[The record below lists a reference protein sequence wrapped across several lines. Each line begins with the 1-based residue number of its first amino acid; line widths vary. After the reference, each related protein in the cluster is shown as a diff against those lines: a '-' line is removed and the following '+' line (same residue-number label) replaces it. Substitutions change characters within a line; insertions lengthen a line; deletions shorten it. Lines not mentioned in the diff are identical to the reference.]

1 MEEKR
6 GKKVIGSY
14 CKNPRGCKGVVVM
27 AEDAMT
33 SEAVCSLCAT
43 SFCAAC
49 DLPPHAPAT
58 CDMVAQ
64 WEEKG
69 GYLETGRAEDAEA
82 RKLKHLTTKPCP
94 RCGVRIEKNGGCP
107 VRVFLSSARH
117 CALFLSLSLALCSP
131 SFTSSVHLYI
141 RTQHMTCVQPN
152 CKYQFC
158 WECSGE
164 YHTSSTCSRPKVKI
178 DNNAILLFDEL
189 DRQCAN
195 FFLARKV
202 AMKGKRDSDNLL
214 FQADKPRDVTVCRTM
229 AEGWSI
235 LAEAQSAL
243 AHTSI
248 LMYFVKSAKI
258 VFVYEHQK
266 QWTQQLQQKFEEEW
280 TTMDRFPVT
289 EARLAIQDLHTRLRD
304 YLLTI
309 QAEIVLD
316 RSTNTPIPPPTG
328 SLHPSAN
335 VAGGSSSST
344 ATPSTPAPAAT
355 TTTPGRGTPSHG
367 SPVMFSAA
375 APGGSPSLSIT
386 PSSPGAITTTSLLPR
401 SALLFESK
409 KSPSRVLFAST
420 RSRSNSLSMTT
431 GASAITIDSST
442 LVRQSS
448 GSSNHGG
455 HLSNFFFGHAHPTG
469 APTQS
474 DYYDLMDRLSTFSL
488 QEKSDLAGAIFGDAF
503 GGSHQVYRASL

>member
-1 MEEKR
+1 
-6 GKKVIGSY
+6 
-14 CKNPRGCKGVVVM
+14 
-27 AEDAMT
+27 
-33 SEAVCSLCAT
+33 
-43 SFCAAC
+43 
-49 DLPPHAPAT
+49 
-58 CDMVAQ
+58 
-64 WEEKG
+64 
-69 GYLETGRAEDAEA
+69 
-82 RKLKHLTTKPCP
+82 
-94 RCGVRIEKNGGCP
+94 
-107 VRVFLSSARH
+107 
-117 CALFLSLSLALCSP
+117 
-131 SFTSSVHLYI
+131 
-141 RTQHMTCVQPN
+141 MTCVQPN

-202 AMKGKRDSDNLL
+202 AMKGKRDSDSLL

-229 AEGWSI
+229 AEGWSV

-266 QWTQQLQQKFEEEW
+266 QLTQQLQQKFEEEW
-280 TTMDRFPVT
+280 TTLDRFPVT
-289 EARLAIQDLHTRLRD
+289 EARMAIQDLHNRLRD

-316 RSTNTPIPPPTG
+316 RSTNTPIPPPSGALPPPHATG
-328 SLHPSAN
+328 A
-335 VAGGSSSST
+335 AASSST
-344 ATPSTPAPAAT
+344 ASATPLATAAAT
-355 TTTPGRGTPSHG
+355 TTAVLPPTAATPSRGTPSHG
-367 SPVMFSAA
+367 SPVMFSAPA
-375 APGGSPSLSIT
+375 GSPTLSIT
-386 PSSPGAITTTSLLPR
+386 PSSPGSITTTSLLPR

-420 RSRSNSLSMTT
+420 RSRSNSLTMTT
-431 GASAITIDSST
+431 GASAFTATVAAPGSA

-455 HLSNFFFGHAHPTG
+455 HHSNFFFGPAHSTG

-474 DYYDLMDRLSTFSL
+474 DYFDLMDRLSTFSL

-503 GGSHQVYRASL
+503 GGSHQVYRAAL

>member
-1 MEEKR
+1 
-6 GKKVIGSY
+6 
-14 CKNPRGCKGVVVM
+14 
-27 AEDAMT
+27 
-33 SEAVCSLCAT
+33 
-43 SFCAAC
+43 
-49 DLPPHAPAT
+49 
-58 CDMVAQ
+58 
-64 WEEKG
+64 
-69 GYLETGRAEDAEA
+69 
-82 RKLKHLTTKPCP
+82 
-94 RCGVRIEKNGGCP
+94 
-107 VRVFLSSARH
+107 
-117 CALFLSLSLALCSP
+117 
-131 SFTSSVHLYI
+131 
-141 RTQHMTCVQPN
+141 MTCVQPN

-202 AMKGKRDSDNLL
+202 AMKGKRDSDSLL

-229 AEGWSI
+229 AEGWSL
-235 LAEAQSAL
+235 LADAQSAL

-266 QWTQQLQQKFEEEW
+266 QLTQQLQQKFEEEW

-289 EARLAIQDLHTRLRD
+289 EARLAMQDLHTRLRD

-316 RSTNTPIPPPTG
+316 RSTNTPLPPPSTTG
-328 SLHPSAN
+328 SLPPSSSAN
-335 VAGGSSSST
+335 AAGASSST
-344 ATPSTPAPAAT
+344 ATPSTMGATPAPAAT
-355 TTTPGRGTPSHG
+355 PNRGTPSHG
-367 SPVMFSAA
+367 SPVTMFSAA
-375 APGGSPSLSIT
+375 PGASPSLSIT

-409 KSPSRVLFAST
+409 KSPSRILFAST
-420 RSRSNSLSMTT
+420 RSRSNSLSMMTT
-431 GASAITIDSST
+431 GASAVTVDST

-448 GSSNHGG
+448 GH
-455 HLSNFFFGHAHPTG
+455 HSNFFFGPAHPTG

-488 QEKSDLAGAIFGDAF
+488 QEKSDLAAAIFGDAF
-503 GGSHQVYRASL
+503 GGSHQVYRAAF

>member
-1 MEEKR
+1 
-6 GKKVIGSY
+6 
-14 CKNPRGCKGVVVM
+14 
-27 AEDAMT
+27 
-33 SEAVCSLCAT
+33 
-43 SFCAAC
+43 
-49 DLPPHAPAT
+49 
-58 CDMVAQ
+58 
-64 WEEKG
+64 
-69 GYLETGRAEDAEA
+69 
-82 RKLKHLTTKPCP
+82 
-94 RCGVRIEKNGGCP
+94 
-107 VRVFLSSARH
+107 
-117 CALFLSLSLALCSP
+117 
-131 SFTSSVHLYI
+131 
-141 RTQHMTCVQPN
+141 MTCVQPN

-202 AMKGKRDSDNLL
+202 AMKGKRDSESLL

-235 LAEAQSAL
+235 LADAQSAL

-266 QWTQQLQQKFEEEW
+266 HLTQQLQQKFEEEW

-289 EARLAIQDLHTRLRD
+289 EARLAMQDLHTRLRD

-309 QAEIVLD
+309 QAEIVMD
-316 RSTNTPIPPPTG
+316 RSTNTPLPPPSSG
-328 SLHPSAN
+328 SLPPSSAN
-335 VAGGSSSST
+335 AAGASSST
-344 ATPSTPAPAAT
+344 ATPSTMAATPAPAAT
-355 TTTPGRGTPSHG
+355 PSRGTPSHG
-367 SPVMFSAA
+367 SPVTMFSA

-420 RSRSNSLSMTT
+420 RSRSNSLSVMTT
-431 GASAITIDSST
+431 GASAVTVDST

-455 HLSNFFFGHAHPTG
+455 GGHHSNFFFGPAHPTG

-503 GGSHQVYRASL
+503 GGSHQVYRAAL